1 MEKIWLNEAF
11 KGEVPS
17 DFQGRVGW
25 QCPSNIALVKYWG
38 KRGKQ
43 LPQNPSISFTLS
55 ECRSETVIEFEKAEH
70 FGFRFFFEGKENPVF
85 GAKIE
90 KFLLDNQTFFPFIN
104 QLNLKVESRNTFP
117 HSSGIASSAS
127 SMSAFVMGL
136 IELESLLVGLSTSS
150 RALVDSVP
158 EPAVAEHCRSIEELI
173 NLQKASYFSRLAS
186 GSAARSVFPKMALWG
201 ATEAYQGSSDE
212 YAVSLEN
219 DIHPVFKSF
228 HDSILIVSGE
238 TKSVSSR
245 AGHALMEGN
254 PYALARYSQA
264 NENIK
269 NLLVALKSG
278 DLDTFIN
285 ITESEALQLHAL
297 MMCSNPSYILMKP
310 NTLQLINQIR
320 LFREETHIPLCF
332 TLDAGPNVHLLYPE
346 SESEAVGEFINV
358 VLSFYCAD
366 NHWIDDVVGD
376 GPKSLLP

>member
-1 MEKIWLNEAF
+1 MENKWLNEAF
-11 KGEVPS
+11 KGEVP
-17 DFQGRVGW
+17 DFHGRVGW

-55 ECRSETVIEFEKAEH
+55 KCCTETFVEFEKTER
-70 FGFRFFFEGKENPVF
+70 FGFSFFFEGKENPAF
-85 GAKIE
+85 GVKIE
-90 KFLLDNQTFFPFIN
+90 KFLLENQAFFPFIN
-104 QLNLKVESRNTFP
+104 QLHLKVESRNTFP

-136 IELESLLVGLSTSS
+136 IEIESLLVGLSTGS

-158 EPAVAEHCRSIEELI
+158 EPVEGPI
-173 NLQKASYFSRLAS
+173 NMQKASYFSRLAS
-186 GSAARSVFPKMALWG
+186 GSAARSAFPKMALWG
-201 ATEAYQGSSDE
+201 KTDCYKGSSDE
-212 YAVSLEN
+212 FAVSLEN
-219 DIHPVFKSF
+219 DIHPVFKTY
-228 HDSILIVSGE
+228 HDAILIVSGE

-254 PYALARYSQA
+254 PYASARYAQA

-269 NLLVALKSG
+269 NLLAALKSG

-297 MMCSNPSYILMKP
+297 MMCSNPSFILMKP
-310 NTLQLINQIR
+310 NTLRIIEEVRN
-320 LFREETHIPLCF
+320 FRNETHIPLCF

-346 SESEAVGEFINV
+346 SEAEKVEHFIKDN
-358 VLSFYCAD
+358 LAAYCVDNKWIAD
-366 NHWIDDVVGD
+366 YVGD
-376 GPKSLLP
+376 GPKKLL

>member
-17 DFQGRVGW
+17 GFQGKVGW
-25 QCPSNIALVKYWG
+25 ASPSNIALVKYWG
-38 KRGKQ
+38 KKGKQ
-43 LPQNPSISFTLS
+43 IPQNPSISFTLS
-55 ECRSETVIEFEKAEH
+55 ECRTETFIEYEKANR
-70 FGFRFFFEGKENPVF
+70 FGFSFFFEGKENPVF

-90 KFLLDNQTFFPFIN
+90 KFLLDNQAFFQFIN
-104 QLNLKVESRNTFP
+104 QLKLKVESRNSFP

-136 IELESLLVGLSTSS
+136 IEIESLLVGLSTGS

-158 EPAVAEHCRSIEELI
+158 EPVEGPI
-173 NLQKASYFSRLAS
+173 NMQKASFFSRLAS

-201 ATEAYQGSSDE
+201 KTEAYEGSSDE
-212 YAVSLEN
+212 YAVSLSEY
-219 DIHPVFKSF
+219 IHPVFKTYR
-228 HDSILIVSGE
+228 DSILIVSGE

-254 PYALARYSQA
+254 PYAPVRYVQA

-269 NLLVALKSG
+269 DLLAALKSG

-297 MMCSNPSYILMKP
+297 MMCSNPSFILMKS
-310 NTLQLINQIR
+310 NTLRIIEEVRN
-320 LFREETHIPLCF
+320 FRNETHIPLCF

-346 SESEAVGEFINV
+346 SEAEKVEHFIKDN
-358 VLSFYCAD
+358 LAAYCVDNKWIAD
-366 NHWIDDVVGD
+366 HVGD
-376 GPKSLLP
+376 GPKKLL

>member
-17 DFQGRVGW
+17 GFQGQVGW
-25 QCPSNIALVKYWG
+25 ASPSNIALVKYWG

-43 LPQNPSISFTLS
+43 QPQNPSISFTLS
-55 ECRSETVIEFEKAEH
+55 ECRSETFVSFEKADR
-70 FGFRFFFEGKENPVF
+70 FGFSFFFEGKENPAF

-90 KFLLDNQTFFPFIN
+90 KFLLDNQAFFPFIN

-127 SMSAFVMGL
+127 SMSAFVMCL
-136 IELESLLVGLSTSS
+136 MEVENQIVGKSAMDT
-150 RALVDSVP
+150 
-158 EPAVAEHCRSIEELI
+158 C
-173 NLQKASYFSRLAS
+173 KASYFARLAS

-201 ATEAYQGSSDE
+201 KTEAYEGSSDE
-212 YAVSLEN
+212 YAVSLES
-219 DIHPVFKSF
+219 DIHPIFKTYRN
-228 HDSILIVSGE
+228 SILIVSGE

-254 PYALARYSQA
+254 PYAPARYAQA
-264 NENIK
+264 NDNIK
-269 NLLVALKSG
+269 NLLSALKSG
-278 DLDTFIN
+278 DLEPFMK

-310 NTLQLINQIR
+310 NTLKIIDEIR
-320 LFREETHIPLCF
+320 IFREETHIPLCF

-346 SESEAVGEFINV
+346 SESEAVGEFVDV

-366 NHWIDDVVGD
+366 NHWIDDAVGE
-376 GPKSLLP
+376 GPKKLK